1 MFDLNV
7 YLVLL
12 LFLGALI
19 VIKQIQKQP
28 ENAPLQQITAKPY
41 GTLTNLIDPMSN
53 TWTFRVGPSG
63 FLEFSWQALGADAKI
78 LWDSNQGVCSYL
90 ENFTSMTTD
99 PNVTLLDSSVV
110 LGQTPMYIDPLG
122 IQRTFQLK
130 LYSGDVRIE
139 STNGERA
146 QNYLLGAPPVPRFWS
161 IFQRDITSATD
172 YLLQP
177 SGWPS
182 SESDLSWQSIGPNGS
197 VVAQFLNSGDLI
209 LHPSF
214 LSQNTFQASTYFQPI
229 CQ

>member
-1 MFDLNV
+1 MFDLNL

-12 LFLGALI
+12 LFLGGL
-19 VIKQIQKQP
+19 VVLKQIQKQP
-28 ENAPLQQITAKPY
+28 ENAPLQQMIAKQY
-41 GTLTNLIDPMSN
+41 GTITSLVDTMFN
-53 TWTFRVGPSG
+53 TWTFRVGNSG
-63 FLEFSWQALGADAKI
+63 FLEYSWRSLGGEAKI
-78 LWDSNQGVCSYL
+78 LWDSNVGVCSYL
-90 ENFTSMTTD
+90 ENFTSMTND
-99 PNVTLLDSSVV
+99 PYITLLDTSVV

-146 QNYLLGAPPVPRFWS
+146 HNLLLGAPPVPRFWS

-172 YLLQP
+172 YNLQP
-177 SGWPS
+177 TGWPTT
-182 SESDLSWQSIGPNGS
+182 ESDLNWQSIGPNGS

-214 LSQNTFQASTYFQPI
+214 LSQNSFQASTFFQPI
-229 CQ
+229 C